1 MIRQTQLSAA
11 KSRWSKIVYTWTD
24 ELIRRW
30 CYELPFHIQV
40 QEASCFFIFLNQ
52 ITSGFKHLFSS
63 LTGLARNPILVILGT
78 LSCYIR
84 SQISWGSWVQGDEQ
98 KLLLSLCVFGIMV
111 TAVSSLLCDSP
122 VPCRALGLGGGGG
135 VVGGQEEHRNT
146 SYNTSF
152 ARGSVCH
159 SLDSETAGYNLQLLW
174 SSEGSLP

>member
-1 MIRQTQLSAA
+1 MIRETQLSAA

-52 ITSGFKHLFSS
+52 ITSGFKRLFSS
-63 LTGLARNPILVILGT
+63 LTGLARNPILAILGT

-98 KLLLSLCVFGIMV
+98 KLLLSLCVCL
-111 TAVSSLLCDSP
+111 ASWSLLYP
-122 VPCRALGLGGGGG
+122 PCCVILLFLVEHWGLVRGRGGWRTGGA
-135 VVGGQEEHRNT
+135 QK
-146 SYNTSF
+146 
-152 ARGSVCH
+152 C
-159 SLDSETAGYNLQLLW
+159 LL
-174 SSEGSLP
+174 